1 MFADFAG
8 ARRPR
13 GGPDR
18 DPDRR
23 RATRSRAN
31 GPWSAT
37 AATGRPAWSA
47 GSRPARSALPD
58 AERQFETIWTADRE
72 TARSAAR
79 ICCGLA
85 PEHTGAIV
93 ERLAEP
99 VVRSGDELRRAEAL
113 TARMIAYLAAA

>member
-1 MFADFAG
+1 MFADFRSV
-8 ARRPR
+8 RRPR
-13 GGPDR
+13 DGPVEIPIGAR
-18 DPDRR
+18 DPLAREWSVVCDSSDR
-23 RATRSRAN
+23 
-31 GPWSAT
+31 
-37 AATGRPAWSA
+37 AACMVGWEPP
-47 GSRPARSALPD
+47 GQEGVPD
-58 AERQFETIWTADRE
+58 ADRQFETIWTADRE

-85 PEHTGAIV
+85 PEHSGAIV